1 MNKHQI
7 AAIATALQRGAATA
21 GRRLQVGGVGLA
33 VAVLAA
39 GCGSSTST
47 TTDRSATQSQAP
59 TSPAGAHSGWT
70 GIGAP
75 VSAFES
81 AHPPVT
87 GQAGYGSGPT
97 YPGPGQCCEF
107 TELSTTR
114 PPVNRVDGYTQA
126 LAIGT
131 SVAAAKL
138 EVLALMPSDTT
149 TTAFFIRR
157 DSFGHTC
164 AMWNVQSPTLGK
176 WFSASKTAA
185 LAGVPAGTAQAIG
198 DPHGVMGIDLNT
210 MNTQKVFSANNVTQ
224 AVISTTTTTHS
235 MDC

>member
-1 MNKHQI
+1 MNKRQI
-7 AAIATALQRGAATA
+7 AAIATALQCAAA
-21 GRRLQVGGVGLA
+21 ARRRLQIAGVGLA

-47 TTDRSATQSQAP
+47 TTNRSATQTPAP
-59 TSPAGAHSGWT
+59 TSPAGAPSSWT
-70 GIGAP
+70 GTGAP
-75 VSAFES
+75 LSAFES
-81 AHPPVT
+81 THAPVT
-87 GQAGYGSGPT
+87 GQPGYGNGPS

-107 TELSTTR
+107 TELSTTG

-149 TTAFFIRR
+149 TTTFFIHH

-164 AMWNVQSPTLGK
+164 GLWNVQSPTLGK
-176 WFSASKTAA
+176 WFSSRTTAA
-185 LAGVPAGTAQAIG
+185 LAGAPAGTARAIE

-224 AVISTTTTTHS
+224 AVISTTTTNHRT
-235 MDC
+235 DC